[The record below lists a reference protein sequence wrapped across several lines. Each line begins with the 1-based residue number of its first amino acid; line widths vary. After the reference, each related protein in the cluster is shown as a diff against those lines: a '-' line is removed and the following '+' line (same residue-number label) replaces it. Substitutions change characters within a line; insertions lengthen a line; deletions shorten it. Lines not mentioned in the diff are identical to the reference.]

1 MPALACT
8 LSELSPALQARTLYH
23 HTVFGLARYLTSPRE
38 LPCERH
44 PLDFCYLLGLSSKV
58 EWHQYGVG
66 GPIDPDACSLMF
78 KLLAKHWKRDLDDFW
93 TAVVAGR
100 LRKFSPEIQYKLVRE
115 VATNLD
121 MLYHISP
128 LERFIAMKE
137 SDHTSIPQDV
147 YNRLEASLAALEQS
161 LLANDPLMPQH
172 LRNSHAVLVSYP
184 ETVHLLQDHEVARL
198 IDAAEMHTKTE
209 IVKATVKGSGAG
221 SGSKKKIAVS
231 DL

>member
-1 MPALACT
+1 MVSVYWRRP
-8 LSELSPALQARTLYH
+8 LSELDA
-23 HTVFGLARYLTSPRE
+23 VMLARR
-38 LPCERH
+38 
-44 PLDFCYLLGLSSKV
+44 LS
-58 EWHQYGVG
+58 Q
-66 GPIDPDACSLMF
+66 
-78 KLLAKHWKRDLDDFW
+78 
-93 TAVVAGR
+93 
-100 LRKFSPEIQYKLVRE
+100 FSPEIQYKLVRE

-221 SGSKKKIAVS
+221 SGSKKKITVS